1 MLFTHSAET
10 SVQEQSQDK
19 TPSLGFPI
27 VSLAILYFIAGR
39 LGTLLALPPGYSTAI
54 FPASGLALFAIL
66 HYGYKVWP
74 GILIG
79 SFLLNGSISVIAQN
93 LSLIDF
99 LPIGLSIGLGASGE
113 ALVGAY
119 LFLRLTKSKDPFYQ
133 IKSIFIFI
141 IFSAGASSL
150 VSATCGTL
158 TVTLSG
164 ISSWAQFDTTF
175 LTWWLGDAI
184 GILVIT
190 PLLLLFSSLSSNR
203 FHTKLI
209 AEGIFLVIC
218 LIVVCKIVFA
228 GWLGDIHYPLSFLP
242 FPFLVWAAFRF
253 DKLGVI
259 ISILIVSTISIWETI
274 NGNGPFAISHEQNTS
289 LLLVQTFLGVATSMT
304 LILYTNL
311 TEKRRIS
318 DSLLRSEERLRK
330 TEDFSRVMATHV
342 DLDGRWLKIP
352 SSFCDLLGYTK
363 EDLLGDGFKSV
374 THPDDFMSNWSQYQ
388 RLIRGEIKSFDLEKR
403 FIRKDGEVVWADL
416 SCTIVQDEGGTPNHF
431 LTYIRD
437 ITGRKKLE
445 DALRKYS
452 QELEH
457 RVKERTLA
465 LEQSNQDLE
474 EFAYLASHDLQEPLR
489 KITTFSDRLREK
501 DHSLSEETN
510 EYLQRM
516 QKAAYRMSNYI
527 NDLLEYSRATR
538 QPKYY
543 VPISLNKIA
552 TQVLD
557 DLSNQIKMN
566 HATVNLEKLPTL
578 EVNPVHF
585 PKLIQNLVS
594 NAIKYHREG
603 VDPIVTLS
611 SAFCEKTKQWKIE
624 VSDNGIG
631 IEGIYFSKI
640 FKPFERLH
648 GKSDFEGSGI
658 GLAICDKIVNRHHG
672 TITVQSKPGQ
682 GTTFIV
688 TLPEKQKHES

>member
-1 MLFTHSAET
+1 MPFIHSAET
-10 SVQEQSQDK
+10 FVQEQSQDK
-19 TPSLGFPI
+19 THSFIFPI
-27 VSLAILYFIAGR
+27 VYLAIIYFIAGR

-66 HYGYKVWP
+66 QYGYKVWP

-79 SFLLNGSISVIAQN
+79 SFLLNGSISVIAQD
-93 LSLIDF
+93 SPLIDF

-133 IKSIFIFI
+133 IKSIFTFI
-141 IFSAGASSL
+141 VFSAGASSL
-150 VSATCGTL
+150 VSAICGTL

-164 ISSWAQFDTTF
+164 ISPWNQFNTTF

-190 PLLLLFSSLSSNR
+190 PMLLLFSSLPSKR
-203 FHTKLI
+203 FHTKLF

-218 LIVVCKIVFA
+218 LIVVCKIVFS
-228 GWLGDIHYPLSFLP
+228 GWLGDIHYPLAFLP
-242 FPFLVWAAFRF
+242 FPFLVWAVFRF

-259 ISILIVSTISIWETI
+259 TSILIVSTISIWETI

-289 LLLVQTFLGVATSMT
+289 LLLVQTFLGVSTAMT
-304 LILYTNL
+304 LILYTDL
-311 TEKRRIS
+311 SEKRRIN

-342 DLDGRWLKIP
+342 GLDGRWLKVP
-352 SSFCDLLGYTK
+352 SSLCKLLGYTK
-363 EDLLGDGFKSV
+363 EELLGQEFRSV
-374 THPDDFMSNWSQYQ
+374 THPEDFLAVWSQCQ
-388 RLIRGEIKSFDLEKR
+388 HLIRGEIKSFDLEKR
-403 FIRKDGEVVWADL
+403 YIRKDGEVVWVDL
-416 SCTIVQDEGGTPNHF
+416 SCSIVQDDGEIPLHF

-445 DALRKYS
+445 DTLRKYS

-501 DHSLSEETN
+501 DHSLNDEAS
-510 EYLQRM
+510 EYLERM
-516 QKAAYRMSNYI
+516 QKAAYRMANYI

-538 QPKYY
+538 QPKHYLA
-543 VPISLNKIA
+543 ISLNKIA
-552 TQVLD
+552 CQVLD

-566 HATVNLEKLPTL
+566 HATVNLEELPTL

-585 PKLIQNLVS
+585 PKLIQNLIS

-611 SAFCEKTKQWKIE
+611 SSFCEKTKQWIIK

-631 IEGIYFSKI
+631 IEERYFSRI

-672 TITVQSKPGQ
+672 AITVQSKPGQ